1 MPDQTQSH
9 VQQPVG
15 PQASCTGP
23 HQRETVNT
31 HLSGLQFREKGRRE
45 EEAEERAKIFRRW
58 WFWGRGDERE
68 RETGGG
74 GGGVERGS
82 QRERERDR
90 PNSQNT
96 FCQNTISER
105 RGSKYKIKSKKKKGK
120 KKKYATPVYHQ
131 QKQKERKRRTQD

>member
-31 HLSGLQFREKGRRE
+31 HLSGLRFREKGRREE

-58 WFWGRGDERE
+58 WFGGRGTRE
-68 RETGGG
+68 RGVGG
-74 GGGVERGS
+74 GGGVEEGGERKS
-82 QRERERDR
+82 EREREAQL
-90 PNSQNT
+90 PKH
-96 FCQNTISER
+96 ILSEHNKR
-105 RGSKYKIKSKKKKGK
+105 EKG
-120 KKKYATPVYHQ
+120 
-131 QKQKERKRRTQD
+131 E